1 MNREELARQ
10 GEIGLLIGVGGM
22 IGGVGRHVLGAAAGG
37 ALTVTLVINA
47 MGSFALG
54 VVLFDNWADGIL
66 STRVR
71 LGLGTGFLASFTTY
85 STFVADIALSAPPLA
100 VGYLIGSY
108 LSGFAGVALS
118 RVVVNA
124 TATAAVQSPGDR

>member
-1 MNREELARQ
+1 MNREKLTRH
-10 GEIGLLIGVGGM
+10 GVIGLLIGFGGMVGG
-22 IGGVGRHVLGAAAGG
+22 ICRHVLGAAAGG

-47 MGSFALG
+47 IGSFALG
-54 VVLFDNWADGIL
+54 VVLFDNWADGML
-66 STRVR
+66 SRRVR

-85 STFVADIALSAPPLA
+85 STFIADIALSAPGLA

-108 LSGFAGVALS
+108 LAGFAGAALS

-124 TATAAVQSPGDR
+124 TATATVRLPGDR